1 MAGRRAEAFLG
12 LGFLGIMTTLYL
24 GFQWAPSVAIDA
36 FESPA
41 AQRIFYWHV
50 PAAWAAFIA
59 FAVLFAGSMM
69 WFFKRSPL
77 GWRLHVAGAEAGLAC
92 GLITV
97 WSGCVWGAA
106 EWGTPWD
113 WTDVRLNTFGLLT
126 LLALFLVLGRQS
138 QPDGVETR
146 DTFSTFGLYGFILVP
161 FTYIATRIWEIRHP
175 GPVVA
180 AGDDGGSLSGDMTV
194 VLFIGALSFTIFII
208 GHILMSMRITGLEQ
222 RLEQAQNHIDGG
234 N

>member
-1 MAGRRAEAFLG
+1 MRVRLGEVLLATGFLG
-12 LGFLGIMTTLYL
+12 LMTTLYL
-24 GFQWAPSVAIDA
+24 AFNWAPSVDING
-36 FESPA
+36 FNSPD

-59 FAVLFAGSMM
+59 FSVLFAGSAL

-77 GWRLHVAGAEAGLAC
+77 GWRMHIAGAEAGLAC
-92 GLITV
+92 GLIAV

-113 WTDVRLNTFGLLT
+113 WQDYRLNTFGLLT

-146 DTFSTFGLYGFILVP
+146 DTFSTFGLYGFVLVP
-161 FTYIATRIWEIRHP
+161 ITYIATRIWVIRHP
-175 GPVVA
+175 GPVI
-180 AGDDGGSLSGDMTV
+180 AGEEGSSISGDMAI
-194 VLFIGALSFTIFII
+194 VLMIGAISFTLLIA
-208 GHILMSMRITGLEQ
+208 GHIITSMNVTKLEQ
-222 RLEQAQNHIDGG
+222 RIDRLQTMLDGE
-234 N
+234 

>member
-1 MAGRRAEAFLG
+1 MRVRLGEVLLATGFLG
-12 LGFLGIMTTLYL
+12 LMTTLYL
-24 GFQWAPSVAIDA
+24 AFNWAPSVDINA
-36 FESPA
+36 FNSPD

-59 FAVLFAGSMM
+59 FSVLFAGSAL

-77 GWRLHVAGAEAGLAC
+77 GWRMHIAGAEAGLAC
-92 GLITV
+92 GLIAV

-113 WTDVRLNTFGLLT
+113 WQDYRLNTFGLLT

-161 FTYIATRIWEIRHP
+161 ITYIATRIWVIRHP
-175 GPVVA
+175 GPVI
-180 AGDDGGSLSGDMTV
+180 AGEEGSSISGDMAI
-194 VLFIGALSFTIFII
+194 VLTIGAISFTLLIA
-208 GHILMSMRITGLEQ
+208 GHIITSMNVTKLEQ
-222 RLEQAQNHIDGG
+222 RIDRLQTMLDGE
-234 N
+234 

>member
-1 MAGRRAEAFLG
+1 MRVRLGEVLLATGFLG
-12 LGFLGIMTTLYL
+12 LMTTLYL
-24 GFQWAPSVAIDA
+24 AFNWAPSVDINA
-36 FESPA
+36 FNSPD

-59 FAVLFAGSMM
+59 FSVLFAGSAL

-77 GWRLHVAGAEAGLAC
+77 GWRMHIAGAEAGLAC
-92 GLITV
+92 GLIAV

-113 WTDVRLNTFGLLT
+113 WQDYRLNTFGLLT

-146 DTFSTFGLYGFILVP
+146 DTFSTFGLYGFVLVP
-161 FTYIATRIWEIRHP
+161 ITYIATRIWVIRHP
-175 GPVVA
+175 GPVI
-180 AGDDGGSLSGDMTV
+180 AGEEGSSISGDMATV
-194 VLFIGALSFTIFII
+194 LMIGAISFTLLIA
-208 GHILMSMRITGLEQ
+208 GHIITSMNVTKLEQ
-222 RLEQAQNHIDGG
+222 RIDILQTMLDGE
-234 N
+234 

>member
-1 MAGRRAEAFLG
+1 MRVRLGEVLLATGFLG
-12 LGFLGIMTTLYL
+12 LMTTLYL
-24 GFQWAPSVAIDA
+24 AFKWAPSVDINA
-36 FESPA
+36 FNSPD

-59 FAVLFAGSMM
+59 FSVLFAGSAL

-77 GWRLHVAGAEAGLAC
+77 GWRMHIAGAEAGLAC
-92 GLITV
+92 GLIAV

-113 WTDVRLNTFGLLT
+113 WQDYRLNTFGLLT

-146 DTFSTFGLYGFILVP
+146 DTFSTFGLYGFVLVP
-161 FTYIATRIWEIRHP
+161 ITYIATRIWVIRHP
-175 GPVVA
+175 GPVI
-180 AGDDGGSLSGDMTV
+180 AGEEGSSISGDMATV
-194 VLFIGALSFTIFII
+194 LMIGALSFTLLIA
-208 GHILMSMRITGLEQ
+208 GHIITSMNVTKLEQ
-222 RLEQAQNHIDGG
+222 RIDRLQTMLDGE
-234 N
+234 

>member
-1 MAGRRAEAFLG
+1 MRVRLGEVLLATGFLG
-12 LGFLGIMTTLYL
+12 LMTTLYL
-24 GFQWAPSVAIDA
+24 AFNWAPSVDINA
-36 FESPA
+36 FNSPD

-59 FAVLFAGSMM
+59 FSVLFAGSAL

-77 GWRLHVAGAEAGLAC
+77 GWRMHIAGAEAGLAC
-92 GLITV
+92 GLIAV

-113 WTDVRLNTFGLLT
+113 WQDYRLNTFGLLT

-146 DTFSTFGLYGFILVP
+146 DTFSTFGLYGFVLVP
-161 FTYIATRIWEIRHP
+161 ITYIATRIWVIRHP
-175 GPVVA
+175 GPVI
-180 AGDDGGSLSGDMTV
+180 AGEEGSSISGDMATV
-194 VLFIGALSFTIFII
+194 LMIGAISFTLLIA
-208 GHILMSMRITGLEQ
+208 GHIITSMNVTKLEQ
-222 RLEQAQNHIDGG
+222 RIDRLQTMLDGE
-234 N
+234 